1 MADIKEDINWLHIK
15 LQHLDV
21 EVDREKWEEA
31 VFTLLHIKEDVDF
44 WCEELQKKV
53 KESQGR
59 NKK

>member
-21 EVDREKWEEA
+21 EVDREKWKEA
-31 VFTLLHIKEDVDF
+31 VFTLSHIKEYVDF
-44 WCEELQKKV
+44 WYEEIQKKL
-53 KESQGR
+53 KEGQDR

>member
-1 MADIKEDINWLHIK
+1 MADIKKDIKWLRIG

-21 EVDREKWEEA
+21 EVDQEKWEEA